1 MFVVLNST
9 TIPVRTDGG
18 SDEADEVWGPRQQLA
33 DNADSGSVGMYP
45 PRRQRV
51 VSLADRKPGFRPLLP
66 PWYEY
71 LSLLIL
77 YW

>member
-18 SDEADEVWGPRQQLA
+18 SDEADEGWGPRQQLA
-33 DNADSGSVGMYP
+33 DNADNGSVGMYP